1 MTSVVVG
8 TEGGA
13 ALKCNLAPAT
23 KVIREQPPTN
33 QTAMGLFIRRLHCRR
48 LIMAI
53 YRPILLVKH
62 TQHLHIQSFRPFVD
76 KGRC

>member
-23 KVIREQPPTN
+23 KVTCEKMADRSRTRRRWGYFEESALPTVDN
-33 QTAMGLFIRRLHCRR
+33 G
-48 LIMAI
+48 
-53 YRPILLVKH
+53 
-62 TQHLHIQSFRPFVD
+62 HI
-76 KGRC
+76 